1 MARAEHG
8 RFAMAYADVTSGVTG
23 TLTKVPMIVDYTF
36 SGSTDDVEVTSTDS
50 TNKEYLAG
58 FANFEATIN
67 ANLDADSDALYAV
80 TDGLPRALLFYFNRN
95 AVAGKRRY
103 FYGPC
108 IFSID
113 ESGGVNASQKAAVK
127 VKAGGAIVR
136 GFA

>member
-23 TLTKVPMIVDYTF
+23 TLTKVPMIVDYSF
-36 SGSTDDVEVTSTDS
+36 SGGTDDVEVTSTDS

-58 FANFEATIN
+58 FASFEATVN

-95 AVAGKRRY
+95 SAAGKRRY

-108 IFSID
+108 IFSVD
-113 ESGGVNASQKAAVK
+113 ESGGVNASMKAAIK
-127 VKAGGAIVR
+127 LKAAGAIVR